1 MFKDN
6 INKFEYKL
14 ENRNFF
20 NILLSWLKS
29 NKQNYEVELIEVK
42 QNSATTLYTKNN
54 KEVIFVISGKG
65 GVVVE
70 DQGNMIEFGDS
81 IYVPSNCA
89 RTLANID
96 KDPLQ
101 IISITY
107 KTNTIK

>member
-1 MFKDN
+1 MFEDTT
-6 INKFEYKL
+6 NKFEYKL
-14 ENRNFF
+14 KNRNFF

-29 NKQNYEVELIEVK
+29 NKEAYDVDLIEVTE
-42 QNSATTLYTKNN
+42 NSATTLYTRDK

-65 GVVVE
+65 GVVIG
-70 DQGNMIEFGDS
+70 DKGNMIEFGDS
-81 IYVPSNCA
+81 IYVPSNSA

-107 KTNTIK
+107 KTNAVK